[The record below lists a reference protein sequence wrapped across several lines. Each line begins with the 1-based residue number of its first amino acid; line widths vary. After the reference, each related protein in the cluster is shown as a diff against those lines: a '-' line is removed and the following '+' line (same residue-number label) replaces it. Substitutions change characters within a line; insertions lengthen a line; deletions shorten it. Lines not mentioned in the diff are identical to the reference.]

1 MKLPKSAPPRP
12 AIGQHWE
19 RPAKKAGAL
28 PTRLRVEK
36 CLPMGRLLV
45 SFRTPSRVGHF
56 YWGRPM
62 EMTVVRLFAEYTLVV
77 PALEA
82 A

>member
-1 MKLPKSAPPRP
+1 MKRLRP
-12 AIGQHWE
+12 AVGQHWE
-19 RPAKKAGAL
+19 RPAKKAGSL

-36 CLPMGRLLV
+36 CLPLGMLLV
-45 SFRTPSRVGHF
+45 SFRLPSPAGHF

-62 EMTVVRLFAEYTLVV
+62 RVTAVRLFAEYTL
-77 PALEA
+77 AQEA